1 MKTFLLMVL
10 LGLTGLA
17 NAQGFDGKAVY
28 ARNCAAC
35 HQASGGGVSGA
46 FPALSDNAFVQGDPA
61 AVISTV
67 LKGRGGMPTF
77 AESHDAEIAVVITYI
92 RHTWGNRGSPVSEK
106 EVQSVR
112 SKSGIA
118 EAANQVKMTNIH

>member
-1 MKTFLLMVL
+1 MQILLLIVL
-10 LGLTGLA
+10 LGFASLSD
-17 NAQGFDGKAVY
+17 AQGLDGKAVY

-35 HQASGGGVSGA
+35 HQVSGGGIPGA
-46 FPALSDNAFVQGDPA
+46 FPALRDNAFVQGDPV
-61 AVISTV
+61 AVIATV

-77 AESHDAEIAVVITYI
+77 AEFNDDEIAAVITYI
-92 RHTWGNRGSPVSEK
+92 RHTWSNRGSPVSEK

-118 EAANQVKMTNIH
+118 EAANQVKMTNVH